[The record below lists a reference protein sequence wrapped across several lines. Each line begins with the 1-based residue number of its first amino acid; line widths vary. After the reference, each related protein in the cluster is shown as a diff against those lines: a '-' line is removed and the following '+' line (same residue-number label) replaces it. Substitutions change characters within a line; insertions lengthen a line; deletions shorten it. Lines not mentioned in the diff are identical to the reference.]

1 MVHSWGRGGTGKE
14 KAVNTKNLIFLVGRL
29 VADAELRYTPQ
40 GTPVTNFSV
49 AVNRSIKKP
58 DGSWEDLLDGFFDCE
73 LFGGS
78 AITLCEDFKKGSDV
92 QLSGSL
98 RQKTWHPNGDKSRK
112 ASKVE
117 IRVESIAAVLEVRKF
132 DETAAGK
139 QAEPQP
145 A

>member
-1 MVHSWGRGGTGKE
+1 M
-14 KAVNTKNLIFLVGRL
+14 NTKNLIFLVGRL
-29 VADAELRYTPQ
+29 VADPELRYTPQ

-58 DGSWEDLLDGFFDCE
+58 EGWEDQLDGFFDCE

-92 QLSGSL
+92 QVSGSL
-98 RQKTWHPNGDKSRK
+98 RQKTWHPNGDRSRK

-117 IRVESIAAVLEVRKF
+117 IRVESIAAVLEVRKAT
-132 DETAAGK
+132 DVPAEQ

>member
-1 MVHSWGRGGTGKE
+1 M
-14 KAVNTKNLIFLVGRL
+14 NTKNLIFLVGRL
-29 VADAELRYTPQ
+29 VADPELRYTPQ

-49 AVNRSIKKP
+49 AVNRSIKKSE
-58 DGSWEDLLDGFFDCE
+58 GWEDQLDGFFDCE

-98 RQKTWHPNGDKSRK
+98 RQKTWHPNGDRSRK

-117 IRVESIAAVLEVRKF
+117 IRVESIAAVLEVRKTN
-132 DETAAGK
+132 DVPAEQ